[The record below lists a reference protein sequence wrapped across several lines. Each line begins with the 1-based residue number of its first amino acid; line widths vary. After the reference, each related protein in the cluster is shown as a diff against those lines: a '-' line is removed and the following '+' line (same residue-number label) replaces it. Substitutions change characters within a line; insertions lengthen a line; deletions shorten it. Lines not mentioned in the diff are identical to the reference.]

1 MKVLQAR
8 TLRDIYNMSRK
19 WIVKG
24 KDTPLNVEL
33 KLTLDESSNSVAVE
47 VLAENIVDSRDE
59 CDGPPLFDL
68 EGDDGKDDGPS
79 LFDLGGDD
87 DKDDSPS
94 LFDQGGDGG
103 KE

>member
-1 MKVLQAR
+1 MKTLQAK

-33 KLTLDESSNSVAVE
+33 KLTLDESSNLVTVE
-47 VLAENIVDSRDE
+47 VLGENIVDK
-59 CDGPPLFDL
+59 
-68 EGDDGKDDGPS
+68 KDDGPT
-79 LFDLGGDD
+79 
-87 DKDDSPS
+87 
-94 LFDQGGDGG
+94 LFDQGGDND

>member
-1 MKVLQAR
+1 MKTLQAK

-33 KLTLDESSNSVAVE
+33 GLTLDESSNLVTVE
-47 VLAENIVDSRDE
+47 VLSENII
-59 CDGPPLFDL
+59 
-68 EGDDGKDDGPS
+68 
-79 LFDLGGDD
+79 

-94 LFDQGGDGG
+94 LFDLGGDND
-103 KE
+103 KD